1 MATAVE
7 DLNNIN
13 LYDDVIFPDKRFKE
27 IERLC
32 KFLQKFENYSEFLP
46 WALIDVFEIML
57 RVEELVNYYN
67 IDEFYL

>member
-27 IERLC
+27 IVRLR
-32 KFLQKFENYSEFLP
+32 KFLQTTYNNHFVP
-46 WALIDVFEIML
+46 TALIDVFQIMM
-57 RVEELVNYYN
+57 RIEELQN
-67 IDEFYL
+67 